1 MKRVLGIDGQVS
13 SLKPGKR
20 ADLIAVATDNLNM
33 GLSTDPAHTLVECA

>member
-1 MKRVLGIDGQVS
+1 VLGIDGQAS